1 MHGSNL
7 THGFVSEARISTA
20 TYGEATL
27 TLDPVMLL
35 L

>member
-7 THGFVSEARISTA
+7 THEFVSEAISTA

-27 TLDPVMLL
+27 TLDPVILL